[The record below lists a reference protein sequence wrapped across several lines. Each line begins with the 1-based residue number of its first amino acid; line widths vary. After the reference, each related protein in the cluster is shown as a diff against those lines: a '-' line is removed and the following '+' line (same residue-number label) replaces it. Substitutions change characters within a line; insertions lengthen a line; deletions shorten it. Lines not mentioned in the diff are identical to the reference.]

1 MPSLIADLRER
12 RITGQLPFLFF
23 LAPTLLLILVFYVLP
38 IIYTILMSFTDMN
51 MTFDWD
57 FTGLENYRRIFLAD
71 DPRIPRVLFN
81 TVIYTVFA
89 LLITVGL
96 GLVIAIMTTQ
106 MREEVGIFFR
116 VVWLLPNIIPPV
128 VYILLWKWFFDPSR
142 HGFLNSILYS
152 LDKEPQL
159 WLVHYALLIV
169 IPVNAFIGLS
179 FAMIVFTS
187 TIKSIPSEL
196 MDAARVDGAG
206 SWQMIRHITL
216 PMLRWPLTFMV
227 IWHLIGHLNSY
238 VYILL
243 LTNGGPLYRST
254 VWALY
259 AYHRSFQNNELG
271 YGAALA
277 LLLVIVSGILTL
289 VVWRVFDLEQLM
301 NVG

>member
-1 MPSLIADLRER
+1 MLLSVEGYYYAIAYSRPAGKANYWPTSFSLFPGADAGFGLCILRA
-12 RITGQLPFLFF
+12 TDHLHHP
-23 LAPTLLLILVFYVLP
+23 YV
-38 IIYTILMSFTDMN
+38 I
-51 MTFDWD
+51 
-57 FTGLENYRRIFLAD
+57 IFLAD

-116 VVWLLPNIIPPV
+116 VVWLLPNLTPPV

-142 HGFLNSILYS
+142 QGFLNSILYS

-187 TIKSIPSEL
+187 TIKSIPPEL
-196 MDAARVDGAG
+196 IDAARVDGAG

-259 AYHRSFQNNELG
+259 AYQRSFQNNQLG

-289 VVWRVFDLEQLM
+289 VVWRIFDLEQLM